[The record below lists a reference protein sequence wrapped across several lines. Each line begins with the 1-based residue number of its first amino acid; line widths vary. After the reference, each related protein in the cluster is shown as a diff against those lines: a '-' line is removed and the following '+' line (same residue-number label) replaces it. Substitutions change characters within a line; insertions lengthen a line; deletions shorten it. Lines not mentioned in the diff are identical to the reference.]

1 MPRHSLGSLHQQ
13 LNQSADNKTVNRSR
27 HKSRVRF
34 AHQYFPPT
42 PVTFDVPNR
51 FGVLYLDVWR
61 MKNRCNVEP
70 YVLGSPGA
78 SRQTKNCDAR
88 PQASRQTTE
97 AWGQTRMLGRLAS
110 RRTGSSVAVKP
121 LAVETWFVLSCVS
134 VGGFDSLPTRL
145 VPFAFGT
152 KR

>member
-1 MPRHSLGSLHQQ
+1 MP
-13 LNQSADNKTVNRSR
+13 A
-27 HKSRVRF
+27 
-34 AHQYFPPT
+34 
-42 PVTFDVPNR
+42 VPNR

-70 YVLGSPGA
+70 YVLGSPGV

-97 AWGQTRMLGRLAS
+97 AWGQTRMLGRVAS

>member
-1 MPRHSLGSLHQQ
+1 MPESSGGSERLGNNVLHASSVG
-13 LNQSADNKTVNRSR
+13 QSTLRFREMIRNRVN
-27 HKSRVRF
+27 
-34 AHQYFPPT
+34 T
-42 PVTFDVPNR
+42 DVPNR

-70 YVLGSPGA
+70 YVLGSPGV

-97 AWGQTRMLGRLAS
+97 AWGQTRMLGRVAS